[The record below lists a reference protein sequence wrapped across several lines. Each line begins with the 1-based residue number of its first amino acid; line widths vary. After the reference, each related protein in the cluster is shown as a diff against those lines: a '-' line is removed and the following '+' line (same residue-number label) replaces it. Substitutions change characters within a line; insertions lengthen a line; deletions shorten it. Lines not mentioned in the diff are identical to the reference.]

1 MRIKEMITNK
11 RTFFI
16 GKQILLVH
24 ILKMYKEQ
32 FGEYAY
38 WY

>member
-16 GKQILLVH
+16 GKQILLVR